1 MSSAASD
8 VYKRQTRHWTQY
20 IPKDMKVNKNTVLG
34 DKIENKYNSAILS
47 MGSQPKWE
55 RWISKCYN
63 VVCDMFHSFTD

>member
-1 MSSAASD
+1 
-8 VYKRQTRHWTQY
+8 
-20 IPKDMKVNKNTVLG
+20 MKVNKNTVLG

-63 VVCDMFHSFTD
+63 VVCDMFHSFTDWIYLFILFNEPPVCQVLC